1 MKSMVL
7 TEYKR
12 LELKDMPVPDVGPG
26 DVRIRVHSCGICGSD
41 VHGFDGSSGRR
52 IPPLIMGH
60 EAAGTVD
67 VVGEKVES
75 LRPGD
80 RVTFD
85 SMISCGTCRFCRSGA
100 ANLCDAR
107 RVVGVSPGE
116 WRQHGAFAE
125 LVVVPQHIVFCL
137 PDGLSFEHAAMVEPV
152 SVAVHAV
159 SRTPIRLGDRALVVG
174 CGMIGLLTI
183 QAAKAAGCGTVFAV
197 DLDDTRLERA
207 ARLGA
212 DVTIKAKD
220 DVPAAVIGATDG
232 RGADVAFEAVG
243 AAEPIATAIESL
255 RKGGTLTL
263 IGNVTPR
270 VDVDLQA
277 IVTREL
283 TLAGTCASSGEYP
296 LCLDLLGRGVIKVDE
311 LVTAVAPLEDGP
323 AWFERLYARE
333 PGLMK
338 VILQP

>member
-7 TEYKR
+7 TAYKR
-12 LELKDMPVPDVGPG
+12 LELKDMPMPELGPG
-26 DVRIRVHSCGICGSD
+26 DVRVRVHACGICGSD

-67 VVGEKVES
+67 SVGEEVET

-85 SMISCGTCRFCRSGA
+85 SMISCGACRFCRAGQV
-100 ANLCDAR
+100 NLCDNR

-125 LVVVPQHIVFCL
+125 YVAVPQNIVFRL
-137 PDGLSFEHAAMVEPV
+137 PDGLSFEHAAMIEPV
-152 SVAVHAV
+152 SVAVHAAN
-159 SRTPIRLGDRALVVG
+159 RTPIRLGDRAVVVG

-197 DLDDTRLERA
+197 DVDETRLARA
-207 ARLGA
+207 SRLGA
-212 DVTIKAKD
+212 DVTIPARD
-220 DVPAAVIGATDG
+220 DVPAQVIAATEG

-243 AAEPIATAIESL
+243 AAEPIQAAIASL

-283 TLAGTCASSGEYP
+283 RLGGSCASSGEYP
-296 LCLDLLGRGVIKVDE
+296 VCLDLLARGRIRVDE
-311 LVTAVAPLEDGP
+311 LITVVAPLEDGP
-323 AWFERLYARE
+323 AWFERLYSRE
-333 PGLMK
+333 PGLLK
-338 VILQP
+338 IILKP

>member
-1 MKSMVL
+1 
-7 TEYKR
+7 
-12 LELKDMPVPDVGPG
+12 
-26 DVRIRVHSCGICGSD
+26 

-60 EAAGTVD
+60 EAAGTIES
-67 VVGEKVES
+67 VGERVDSFQE
-75 LRPGD
+75 GD

-85 SMISCGTCRFCRSGA
+85 SMISCGDCRFCRSGE
-100 ANLCDAR
+100 ANLCDNR

-116 WRQHGAFAE
+116 WKQHGAFAE
-125 LVVVPQHIVFCL
+125 YVVVPQQIVFPI
-137 PDGLSFEHAAMVEPV
+137 PDALSFEHAAMVEPV

-159 SRTPIRLGDRALVVG
+159 SRTPIRLGDRAVVVG

-183 QAAKAAGCGTVFAV
+183 QAAKAAGCGTIFAV
-197 DLDDTRLERA
+197 DLDETRLERA
-207 ARLGA
+207 SQLGA
-212 DVTIKAKD
+212 DVILDAKE
-220 DVPAAVIGATDG
+220 DVPAAIAAATDG
-232 RGADVAFEAVG
+232 QGADVAFEAVG
-243 AAEPIATAIESL
+243 AAEPIATAIASL
-255 RKGGTLTL
+255 RKGGALTL
-263 IGNVTPR
+263 IGNVTPK

-283 TLAGTCASSGEYP
+283 SLYGSCASSGEYP
-296 LCLDLLGRGVIKVDE
+296 QCLDLLGKGVIKVDD

-323 AWFERLYARE
+323 SWFERLYARE

>member
-1 MKSMVL
+1 MKSLVL

-12 LELKDMPVPDVGPG
+12 LEIQDMPVPEVGPR
-26 DVRIRVHSCGICGSD
+26 DVRIRVSACGICGSD

-60 EAAGTVD
+60 EASGTVES
-67 VVGEKVES
+67 VGSEVSS
-75 LRPGD
+75 LQPGD

-85 SMISCGTCRFCRSGA
+85 SMISCGVCRFCRSGE
-100 ANLCDAR
+100 ANLCDDR

-116 WRQHGAFAE
+116 WKQHGAFAE
-125 LVVVPQHIVFCL
+125 YVVVPHHIVFRL

-159 SRTPIRLGDRALVVG
+159 SRTPIRLGAQAVVVG
-174 CGMIGLLTI
+174 CGMIGLLTV

-212 DVTIKAKD
+212 DVTLNAKE
-220 DVPAAVIGATDG
+220 DVAAQVVEATG
-232 RGADVAFEAVG
+232 GGADVAFEAVG
-243 AAEPIATAIESL
+243 AAAPIATAVASL
-255 RKGGTLTL
+255 RKGGALTL
-263 IGNVTPR
+263 IGNVTPK
-270 VDVDLQA
+270 VEVGLQE

-283 TLAGTCASSGEYP
+283 TLYGSCASSGEYP
-296 LCLDLLGRGVIKVDE
+296 QCLDLIGRGVIRVDD
-311 LVTAVAPLEDGP
+311 LVTAVAALEDGP